1 MEKEKRKELVEALN
15 DIKFSL
21 YSSKLKSPKIK
32 RSEFKKIVD
41 SAKFRFNKV
50 IDAIDDCF
58 REYFPPKISFY
69 EKENV
74 QTNEE
79 NNSGPTNSGPT
90 KGPTLV
96 KRNGNHFISKDETNS
111 QAA

>member
-32 RSEFKKIVD
+32 RPEFKKIVD

-69 EKENV
+69 EKEDV
-74 QTNEE
+74 QKE
-79 NNSGPTNSGPT
+79 NNGNNIS
-90 KGPTLV
+90 GPTLV
-96 KRNGNHFISKDETNS
+96 KRDNNHFKSRSDETNS

>member
-69 EKENV
+69 AKEDVQKEN
-74 QTNEE
+74 NG
-79 NNSGPTNSGPT
+79 NNIS
-90 KGPTLV
+90 GPTLV
-96 KRNGNHFISKDETNS
+96 KRDNSHFKSRSDENS

>member
-69 EKENV
+69 AKEDV
-74 QTNEE
+74 QKEE
-79 NNSGPTNSGPT
+79 NNGNNIS
-90 KGPTLV
+90 GPTLV
-96 KRNGNHFISKDETNS
+96 KRDNKSRSDETNS